1 MAKLTRKTRNNL
13 PSSDFAEPKDR
24 KYPVNDKGHARAA
37 LSRVA
42 QHGNPAEK
50 KAVKKKVHAKFPGIK
65 VSNSKGGNDKRH
77 WSQKKTK
84 KRSTSKRSH

>member
-1 MAKLTRKTRNNL
+1 MAKLTSKTRNNL

-24 KYPVNDKGHARAA
+24 KYPISDRNHAKNA
-37 LSRVA
+37 LARVS
-42 QHGNPAEK
+42 QHGTPAEK

-65 VSNSKGGNDKRH
+65 VSNSKGGNYKRH

-84 KRSTSKRSH
+84 KHSTSKRSH